1 MDESAEQATE
11 GTEQDRG
18 HPAPRSAGRRRR
30 GARTLLVVVVVLLL
44 ASSCRATV
52 HQRIDTAR
60 ATAGRDPVTTSAS
73 LEAAAGA
80 RANAMCAARSATA
93 SPDPLAEFDAET
105 ASAADDLA
113 GSAPLDPSITDGA
126 ARNIAATEAV
136 VAGWGDDPLLTD
148 ARWDDVGVGEATC
161 PDGRLYVSAAFTQ
174 RPTMPAT
181 GRYSSPVYSSS
192 QITVR
197 RALQYGTAPTY
208 LGVVQPLLLDV
219 WTPPAGSGPRPLV
232 VLVHGGG
239 FQGGTRDQWDGGA
252 MDFATR
258 GYVVAS
264 ISYRLR
270 PASQPLLPKAA
281 DAIDDGMESIRWL
294 KANAATYGIDTT
306 RIAMMGTSAGGVVA
320 LGVALADDPTPGG
333 PLAAVSPRIDA
344 AVSTGAHLTP
354 GLSTLTLGPDEP
366 RHAARPL
373 RGRRHHHQHLGLRVR
388 DLCRGPGRR
397 EHVRLR
403 GGARHGPPVVDLAGR
418 TDLGGPQRA
427 VPVRAP
433 PPGRTGLTRPAGL
446 EGRPGPLGP
455 ERAGRSR

>member
-1 MDESAEQATE
+1 MLERARYIHASKLGDEMSEIAAIAVRAEQGAE
-11 GTEQDRG
+11 GVPQERG
-18 HPAPRSAGRRRR
+18 HVAPRSPRGRRRS
-30 GARTLLVVVVVLLL
+30 ARTLLVVTVVLLL
-44 ASSCRATV
+44 ASSCRVTV

-60 ATAGRDPVTTSAS
+60 AAAGQDPVTTSPS

-80 RANAMCAARSATA
+80 RASAMCAARSAST

-161 PDGRLYVSAAFTQ
+161 PDGRLYVSAAFTR

-192 QITVR
+192 QVTVR

-281 DAIDDGMESIRWL
+281 DAIDDGMESVRWL
-294 KANAATYGIDTT
+294 RANAATYGIDTS

-366 RHAARPL
+366 PTLLVHFEVDDTTTNTSAYAFETCAAVRAAGSTCDFEEVPGTGHQSWISPGGPIWAARSGPFLFEHL
-373 RGRRHHHQHLGLRVR
+373 RLA
-388 DLCRGPGRR
+388 GPG
-397 EHVRLR
+397 
-403 GGARHGPPVVDLAGR
+403 
-418 TDLGGPQRA
+418 
-427 VPVRAP
+427 
-433 PPGRTGLTRPAGL
+433 
-446 EGRPGPLGP
+446 
-455 ERAGRSR
+455 